1 MVLVK
6 KKDPF
11 SNDLLL
17 KLQIKSCIKPIDITV
32 HSQGA
37 REGFDWAQKLTRPK
51 YVFSGRELPR
61 EQRFIVSFRRV
72 RQGHVSDF
80 EKKLLGYLVK
90 IENG

>member
-1 MVLVK
+1 MW
-6 KKDPF
+6 P
-11 SNDLLL
+11 
-17 KLQIKSCIKPIDITV
+17 QAAGEGV
-32 HSQGA
+32 HP
-37 REGFDWAQKLTRPK
+37 AQKRTRPK
-51 YVFSGRELPR
+51 HAFSGRDLPR